1 MKMKKKQV
9 LLVLLLSVI
18 LVLTGCS
25 SNQMAIFDASLKT
38 QKATS
43 MQQHL
48 TLSLDL
54 KGSGL
59 QPDVQAQVDSVA
71 AMLNES
77 SLVLDMKTSGNAD
90 KTAVQAEVDMK
101 MAMPGMELNMPYW
114 IDMDLTGDNPKLVE
128 IFQLPTMAKAS
139 LPPEFMDKDYMVMNL
154 TEIDNQGLNT
164 LDMKKLMDFSV
175 NFQTKWNDFLVR
187 YAEQFNPD
195 LEIVKVPVNTGT
207 AQKYTIK
214 LDDAELKNLLSYAV
228 NNFAQNEEATG
239 FLNDYIKAIM
249 ELGVGAGSPEVTI
262 EMEETVAGLESDK
275 AAALDQFNEVLESLQ
290 GVAILGDQGIELT
303 YTVSDGF
310 ITNSSGTID
319 FQLDLAQLSELL
331 NVSGEYTE
339 PSEEL
344 KGVINLVL
352 RYTTD
357 TTNINAPLD
366 IEIPEVTAANSFD
379 YFEMI
384 ESTLSSLEPTM
395 EPTPE
400 PTSGSEAL
408 PSSTATDYT
417 VKAGDTLATIALN
430 HYGSYE
436 NSLKIYQA
444 NLDLFKK
451 SNNRLD
457 AGMILHLPA
466 EGLLAPLSTE
476 GIKEVYTV
484 KAGET
489 LGTIAEKVYG
499 DGSLYTKIF
508 EANKARL
515 KSPNLIYEGQ
525 KLIIPN

>member
-1 MKMKKKQV
+1 MKKKQV
-9 LLVLLLSVI
+9 LLVLLLSVM
-18 LVLTGCS
+18 LVLTGCT
-25 SNQMAIFDASLKT
+25 SNQMEIFDASHKT

-48 TLSLDL
+48 TVSLDL
-54 KGSGL
+54 SGSGL
-59 QPDVQAQVDSVA
+59 QPDVQAQVDSIA

-77 SLVLDMKTSGNAD
+77 NLVLDMKTSGNED

-101 MAMPGMELNMPYW
+101 MAMPGLELNMPYW
-114 IDMDLTGDNPKLVE
+114 IDMDLSGDNPKLVE

-154 TEIDNQGLNT
+154 TEIDSQELST

-195 LEIVKVPVNTGT
+195 LEIVKVPGNDGS
-207 AQKYTIK
+207 AQYTIK
-214 LDDAELKNLLSYAV
+214 LDDQEFKNLLSYTV
-228 NNFAQNEEATG
+228 NNFAQNEEAAG
-239 FLNDYIKAIM
+239 FLSDYFEAIM
-249 ELGVGAGSPEVTI
+249 EFSAGAGSPEATM
-262 EMEETVAGLESDK
+262 EMEEAIAGLETDS
-275 AAALDQFNEVLESLQ
+275 AMMLEQFNEILESMRD
-290 GVAILGDQGIELT
+290 VTVLGEQGIELT
-303 YTVSDGF
+303 YTVSDGY
-310 ITNSSGTID
+310 ITNSTGSID

-331 NVSGEYTE
+331 NASGEFAE
-339 PSEEL
+339 PTEEL
-344 KGVINLVL
+344 EGVINLVL

-357 TTNINAPLD
+357 TSNINAPLD
-366 IEIPEVTAANSFD
+366 IQIPEMTAANSFD

-384 ESTLSSLEPTM
+384 EATMSSL

-400 PTSGSEAL
+400 PTTDSEAF
-408 PSSTATDYT
+408 PSPVATDYT
-417 VKAGDTLATIALN
+417 VQPGDTLATIALN

-436 NSLKIYQA
+436 SSMKIYQA

-466 EGLLAPLSTE
+466 EGLLASLSTE
-476 GIKEVYTV
+476 GVKEVYTV

-489 LGTIAEKVYG
+489 LGAIAEKVYG
-499 DGSLYTKIF
+499 NGALYTKIY